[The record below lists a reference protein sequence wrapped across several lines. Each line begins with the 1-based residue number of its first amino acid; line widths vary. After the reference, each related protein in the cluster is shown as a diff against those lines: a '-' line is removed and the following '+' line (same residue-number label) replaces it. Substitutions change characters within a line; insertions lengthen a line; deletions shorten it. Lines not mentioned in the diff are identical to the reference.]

1 MGLYGGTYTDLS
13 KLTHT
18 LRLTNT
24 GSFDNL
30 LNGTMVGK
38 NRTSSFDLITFK
50 INQNWDNGVGYDY
63 SICDSNNA
71 DYSNS
76 PSNWVESGTGQAW
89 LNGSGVY
96 GTHQV

>member
-1 MGLYGGTYTDLS
+1 
-13 KLTHT
+13 
-18 LRLTNT
+18 
-24 GSFDNL
+24 
-30 LNGTMVGK
+30 MVLWLK

-71 DYSNS
+71 DCAYLIAHQIGLNL
-76 PSNWVESGTGQAW
+76 VLEAW

-96 GTHQV
+96 SGTHQV